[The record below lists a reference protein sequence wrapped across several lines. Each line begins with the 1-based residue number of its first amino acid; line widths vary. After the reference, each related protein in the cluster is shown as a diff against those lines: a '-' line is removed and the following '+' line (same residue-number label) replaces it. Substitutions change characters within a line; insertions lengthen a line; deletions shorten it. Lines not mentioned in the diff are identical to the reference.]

1 MIAVRSPRELP
12 EGLGGDFSV
21 EEARHAGVGRS
32 RLRRGDLAAPF
43 RGARSTAIPSDG
55 ALAPAEAE
63 EADAWRRIRAYVP
76 VMPEHAFFVG
86 PTAALI
92 GGVPLPAGL
101 HDELHVGVLD
111 PRTPPR
117 RPGLR
122 GRHLSVAGTS
132 LRAGLRLADP
142 ATTWATLAPHLGEY
156 DMVAATDHLLRI
168 PRSPGGLVRL
178 TRTRPYA
185 TRADLER
192 VLAANRWRGGPLL
205 RRALERARTGASSRP
220 ETWTRL
226 IIVDGGLPEPELD
239 HDVFDARGAFV
250 ACGDLAYPHLRLAIE
265 YDGAVHRDRERFLHD
280 IDRTTRLHEAGW
292 QDLHLTSPHVF
303 GDAAEGLRRVV
314 SARSRAAL
322 LRDVPRTRFGDL

>member
-1 MIAVRSPRELP
+1 MRTPRRLP
-12 EGLGGDFSV
+12 DGLGGDFSV
-21 EEARHAGVGRS
+21 EDARHAGVGRS
-32 RLRRGDLAAPF
+32 RLRRGDLVAPF
-43 RGARSTAIPSDG
+43 RGARSIAIPSDD
-55 ALAPAEAE
+55 ALTPAEAE

-101 HDELHVGVLD
+101 HDELHVGVLG

-117 RPGLR
+117 RPGIR
-122 GRHLSVAGTS
+122 GRSLSVAGTRRRS
-132 LRAGLRLADP
+132 GLRLADP

-156 DMVAATDHLLRI
+156 DMVAASDYLLRI
-168 PRSPGGLVRL
+168 PRSPGDLVPL
-178 TRTRPYA
+178 TRTRAYA
-185 TRADLER
+185 SRADLEL
-192 VLAANRWRGGPLL
+192 VLSANRWRGAQLL

-239 HDVFDARGAFV
+239 HDVFDALGGFV
-250 ACGDLAYPHLRLAIE
+250 ACADLAYPHLRLALE
-265 YDGAVHRDRERFLHD
+265 YDGAVHRDKERFEHD

-292 QDLHLTSPHVF
+292 QDLHLASPHVF
-303 GDAAEGLRRVV
+303 GDRAEGLRRII
-314 SARSRAAL
+314 AAYDRATMLRSL
-322 LRDVPRTRFGDL
+322 PRTRFGDL